1 MTTIQE
7 AAHNILEEF
16 GKPLNSKE
24 IARIALERRM
34 VESMAKDPVQSHA
47 QTIEK
52 NIRSDVYN
60 NPRLIF
66 MHGPQGRLIGM
77 PTWEGRSSQD
87 IDTPNKQ
94 NKYIELKARIPA
106 DLFEKVQLAR
116 QAKLANSFD
125 EMVVFL
131 LKKGL
136 SAVAPDI
143 KKGLLQQ
150 LDQFDTL
157 GG

>member
-24 IARIALERRM
+24 IARIALERGM
-34 VESMAKDPVQSHA
+34 VESTAKDPIQSHA

-60 NPRLIF
+60 KPKLIF
-66 MHGPQGRLIGM
+66 MRGPQGRLIGL
-77 PTWEGRSSQD
+77 PIWEGKSSQIVD
-87 IDTPNKQ
+87 KQ
-94 NKYIELKARIPA
+94 NEYIELKARIPA
-106 DLFEKVQLAR
+106 DLLEKVQLAR

-125 EMVVFL
+125 EMVAIL

-136 SAVAPDI
+136 SAVAADI
-143 KKGLLQQ
+143 KKGLLHQ
-150 LDQFDTL
+150 LDQFDML

>member
-1 MTTIQE
+1 MKIQE
-7 AAHNILEEF
+7 AAYNILEEF

-24 IARIALERRM
+24 IARIALERR
-34 VESMAKDPVQSHA
+34 VVDSLAKDPIQSHA

-52 NIRSDVYN
+52 NIRGDVYN
-60 NPRLIF
+60 EPRLIF
-66 MHGPQGRLIGM
+66 IHGPQGRLIGL
-77 PTWEGRSSQD
+77 PAWEGKSSQGVD
-87 IDTPNKQ
+87 KHNE
-94 NKYIELKARIPA
+94 YMELRARIPA

-125 EMVVFL
+125 EIVAFL

-136 SAVAPDI
+136 SAVAADI
-143 KKGLLQQ
+143 KKGLLHQ

>member
-7 AAHNILEEF
+7 AAHDILEEF

-34 VESMAKDPVQSHA
+34 VKSMAKDPVQSHA

-60 NPRLIF
+60 KPRLIF
-66 MHGPQGRLIGM
+66 IHGPQGRLIGLS
-77 PTWEGRSSQD
+77 TWKGKSSHYD
-87 IDTPNKQ
+87 DTPTKQ
-94 NKYIELKARIPA
+94 SEYMELRARIPA
-106 DLFEKVQLAR
+106 DLLEKIHLAR

-125 EMVVFL
+125 EMVAFL

-136 SAVAPDI
+136 SVVALDV
-143 KKGLLQQ
+143 KKGLMQQ

-157 GG
+157 EG

>member
-7 AAHNILEEF
+7 AAHNILQEF

-60 NPRLIF
+60 KPRLIF
-66 MHGPQGRLIGM
+66 IYGHQRLIGL
-77 PTWEGRSSQD
+77 PTWEGKSSQD
-87 IDTPNKQ
+87 VDTQTKTNE
-94 NKYIELKARIPA
+94 YMELRARIPA
-106 DLFEKVQLAR
+106 DLFENIQLAR
-116 QAKLANSFD
+116 QAKLAISFD
-125 EMVVFL
+125 ETVAFIL
-131 LKKGL
+131 RKGL
-136 SAVAPDI
+136 SAVAVDI
-143 KKGLLQQ
+143 KKRLLQQ
-150 LDQFDTL
+150 LDQFDML